1 MARTAAI
8 WMTASAV
15 LLVLSIGADS
25 AGAVGYAPAPISV
38 ATDPAGNV
46 YLSVPQSNGQV
57 QKFSPDG
64 KLLDRWGHFR
74 AHGGD
79 SVVPRD
85 IATDAAG
92 NVYVADG
99 LHHRLGVFTAAGE
112 AIGQWESA
120 SRAVAVGPAGYVY
133 VIGYRRAVGFQVERF
148 GSDGSPLGS
157 WGGGEPGKSQFGEP
171 WGIAAGPSG
180 EVYVADTY
188 SEKLQAFS
196 AEGSFLRSWG
206 EYGRDPGQLL
216 RPYGVATDPAGD
228 VYVADTANGRVQ
240 KFSPAGDLISVIGSY
255 GRGPGH
261 FIDPMSVA
269 VDSTG
274 NVYVAD
280 HAATYLE
287 AGGGARVQKLAPDG
301 RFLTEWRNAPALPAR
316 PKLSARLGRR
326 TAKRSATFGFRSW
339 QPDVRFQCR
348 LVGDRVARKLGRWR
362 PCRSPKRYRRMRP
375 GLKLFQLRA
384 TEAGEASAAASRRWR
399 IVRDRHGAGPRDVP

>member
-8 WMTASAV
+8 WTTASAV
-15 LLVLSIGADS
+15 LLALSIGAES

-38 ATDPAGNV
+38 ATDPTGNV

-64 KLLDRWGHFR
+64 ELLERWGHFR

-79 SVVPRD
+79 SFAPRD
-85 IATDAAG
+85 IATDSAG
-92 NVYVADG
+92 NVYVADA
-99 LHHRLGVFTAAGE
+99 LHRRLGVFTAAGD

-120 SRAVAVGPAGYVY
+120 SRAVAVGPSGDVY

-148 GSDGSPLGS
+148 GPDGGLLGS
-157 WGGGEPGKSQFGEP
+157 WGDEGPGKSQFGEP
-171 WGIAAGPSG
+171 WGIAAGPTG
-180 EVYVADTY
+180 EVYIADTY
-188 SEKLQAFS
+188 SEKIQAFS
-196 AEGSFLRSWG
+196 TEGTFLRSWG

-216 RPYGVATDPAGD
+216 RPYGVAVGPAGN

-240 KFSPAGDLISVIGSY
+240 KFSPAGEPISVIGSY
-255 GRGPGH
+255 GRAPGH
-261 FIDPMSVA
+261 LIDPMSVA
-269 VDSTG
+269 VDSAG

-287 AGGGARVQKLAPDG
+287 AGGGARLQKFAPDG
-301 RFLTEWRNAPALPAR
+301 RFVTEWRNAPALPAR
-316 PKLSARLGRR
+316 PKLWARLGRK
-326 TAKRSATFGFRSW
+326 TAMRRATFRFRSW

-348 LVGDRVARKLGRWR
+348 LVGDRVARKLGRWS
-362 PCRSPKRYRRMRP
+362 PCRSPKRYRRLRP

-399 IVRDRHGAGPRDVP
+399 IVRPRHGAARRDVP